1 MQQVIAEQFAH
12 KGLTPTIELVDPGYS
27 LQAALEKA
35 ASAPVIIIGGGD
47 GTVRTAVEFVAGKDT
62 LLGVLPLGTLNH
74 FSRDLGMPDDLAEAI
89 ASLCS
94 CEVKKID
101 VGEVN
106 GHIFINNASLGIYP
120 LAVLLRQK
128 IANRLGFPKYVA
140 MAWGFLKLFSR
151 FPMLSLQIAQRT
163 VYTPLVFI
171 GNNIYE
177 KNPFQNAKRAALDQ
191 GVLDVAYLRTKT
203 RLDFLWAALKGLIGR
218 FEDVEHLEKL
228 EMTELRIFSRRK
240 RIYIALDGEVKKI
253 DTPLYF
259 RTRPKSLNVIVP
271 RS

>member
-1 MQQVIAEQFAH
+1 MIAEQFAQQ
-12 KGLTPTIELVDPGYS
+12 GLTPTIEIVDPDS

-35 ASAPVIIIGGGD
+35 AHAPAIIIGGGD
-47 GTVRTAVEFVAGKDT
+47 GTVRTAVEYLAGKDT

-74 FSRDLGMPDDLAEAI
+74 FAKDLGMPANLEDAI
-89 ASLCS
+89 AFLCS
-94 CEVKKID
+94 GEVKKID

-106 GHIFINNASLGIYP
+106 GHIFINNTSLGIYP

-128 IANRLGFPKYVA
+128 IADRLDFPKYVA

-151 FPMLSLQIAQRT
+151 FPMLSLHIAQKT

-171 GNNIYE
+171 GNNVYE
-177 KNPFQNAKRAALDQ
+177 KNPFQNAKRTALDQ
-191 GVLDVAYLRTKT
+191 GVLDVAYLSTKT
-203 RLDFLWAALKGLIGR
+203 RLDFLWATFRGLIGR

-259 RTRPKSLNVIVP
+259 RTRPKSLNVIAP